1 MATTSTPLVGT
12 SKAPPPPTSF
22 RILSLSSSM
31 RYHWAYH
38 WTLSLHLNH
47 MIFLNAYL
55 FSVFLVAA
63 SSGYW
68 QVPAA
73 LAAAYGLYVV
83 VLAGRWVGAPYVV
96 LVGLLASGAWL
107 LRLALAGD
115 FDVGEAG
122 SGAGE
127 GAGVKLEPWQILL
140 VGVGAMLGSFICQL
154 VGHARTERL
163 IAKPHL
169 FHGFVAAPAL
179 EWVSFLYRCGAIRPP
194 FLNEV
199 WGEVA
204 IIQKDAARRAAETK
218 AGGSKMGG
226 AKAKTKASILKRADH
241 AATGER
247 ALEDT
252 GANQEHAQ
260 QHAQQHE
267 EALRFIPVPHTAVE
281 EESTIRGEVATLRE
295 EIAAVGDDLA
305 GIIDEQTHRL

>member
-1 MATTSTPLVGT
+1 
-12 SKAPPPPTSF
+12 
-22 RILSLSSSM
+22 M

-47 MIFLNAYL
+47 MIFLNTYL

-73 LAAAYGLYVV
+73 LAAAYSLYVV
-83 VLAGRWVGAPYVV
+83 VLARWVGAPYVV

-115 FDVGEAG
+115 FVEARPPLALAG
-122 SGAGE
+122 SG
-127 GAGVKLEPWQILL
+127 VRLEPWQILL

-154 VGHARTERL
+154 VGHARTELL

-179 EWVSFLYRCGAIRPP
+179 EWVSFLYRCGASRPP
-194 FLNEV
+194 CLNEV

-204 IIQKDAARRAAETK
+204 IIQKDAARRRAADK
-218 AGGSKMGG
+218 VGG
-226 AKAKTKASILKRADH
+226 AQAKTKASILRRADH

-247 ALEDT
+247 AREDT
-252 GANQEHAQ
+252 GANQEHTQ
-260 QHAQQHE
+260 QCARQHDE
-267 EALRFIPVPHTAVE
+267 DLRFIPVPTTVE
-281 EESTIRGEVATLRE
+281 EESTIRGEVAALRE
-295 EIAAVGDDLA
+295 EIAAVKGDLG
-305 GIIDEQTHRL
+305 GILDEQGAQIHRL